1 MEDINEGSD
10 LLVEKKKPVNGFFDE
25 PGSLRNNTRM
35 IIQTRQAQKLV
46 TGRKRTGD
54 VSAIIGLMDFGR
66 RMKLL
71 WLSSEADDPYAD
83 WYLLQIENS
92 IKEARVLINEKKSWL
107 DDVLNTMDGVE
118 IEIAQ
123 SLKPINVSIYFQNPI
138 GYMGAYLVK
147 DYDLL
152 ACSVFTA
159 RHIGLIDRKTAES
172 ITHVTSKAIRR
183 TFTLVALWKF
193 TGVTRE
199 DLTQK
204 NPSSQRAFDTF
215 GECPEDVVSK
225 KTRAMVAPEI
235 RERKF
240 RQGVRIDYKSTEQ
253 DKSTSA
259 SSLDE
264 NKKRAVVA
272 SALHVDEV

>member
-1 MEDINEGSD
+1 MENMNEGSD

-46 TGRKRTGD
+46 TGRKRSGD

-107 DDVLNTMDGVE
+107 NDVLNTMDGVE
-118 IEIAQ
+118 VEIAQ
-123 SLKPINVSIYFQNPI
+123 SLKPINISIYFQNPI

-172 ITHVTSKAIRR
+172 ITHVTSK
-183 TFTLVALWKF
+183 TDQTNLHFS
-193 TGVTRE
+193 G
-199 DLTQK
+199 
-204 NPSSQRAFDTF
+204 
-215 GECPEDVVSK
+215 
-225 KTRAMVAPEI
+225 AM
-235 RERKF
+235 
-240 RQGVRIDYKSTEQ
+240 
-253 DKSTSA
+253 
-259 SSLDE
+259 
-264 NKKRAVVA
+264 
-272 SALHVDEV
+272 EVYRCYT